1 MIGNVSINF
10 PIKNEFNSFKID
22 VLFSTNVLHILLIIE
37 TKYSASK
44 VLYDGLQGQGEGAK
58 GGESFFNRN
67 YFLPRG
73 GRIMMGV

>member
-37 TKYSASK
+37 TSTVHLKYYMTAFK
-44 VLYDGLQGQGEGAK
+44 VK
-58 GGESFFNRN
+58 GKEQKAGKVFFNRN

-73 GRIMMGV
+73 EE

>member
-37 TKYSASK
+37 TST
-44 VLYDGLQGQGEGAK
+44 VHLNDGLQGQGEGAK

-73 GRIMMGV
+73 EE